1 MWDDLLKWSAL
12 GITALMSA
20 FGYGVLNQRVQTL
33 EHATQ
38 EKTSKIDRLLDMVTD
53 IRERLARLEGRE

>member
-12 GITALMSA
+12 GVTALMSA
-20 FGYGVLNQRVQTL
+20 FGYGVLNQRVSGL
-33 EHATQ
+33 EAQHNDRSN
-38 EKTSKIDRLLDMVTD
+38 KLDRLLDMVSD

>member
-20 FGYGVLNQRVQTL
+20 FGYGVLNQRVQNL
-33 EHATQ
+33 ETATQ
-38 EKTSKIDRLLDMVTD
+38 EKTSKIDRLLEMVSD